1 MTNYEWSSILESV
14 AAGVPM
20 ATWPLYEEQFLK
32 KKLVTDALR
41 IGVGVEKDD
50 ITKAL
55 AELMVS
61 KSANNMR
68 NKTKG
73 PGKTARKA
81 VEEGG
86 SSFSDLNALL
96 EDLISICSR
105 NELLN

>member
-1 MTNYEWSSILESV
+1 
-14 AAGVPM
+14 
-20 ATWPLYEEQFLK
+20 
-32 KKLVTDALR
+32 
-41 IGVGVEKDD
+41 
-50 ITKAL
+50 
-55 AELMVS
+55 MVS

-73 PGKTARKA
+73 PGKMAREA